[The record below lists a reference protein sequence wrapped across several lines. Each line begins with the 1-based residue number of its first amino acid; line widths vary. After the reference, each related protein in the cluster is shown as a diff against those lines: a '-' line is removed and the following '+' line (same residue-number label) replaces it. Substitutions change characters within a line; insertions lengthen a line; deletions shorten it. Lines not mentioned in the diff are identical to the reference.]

1 MTSRDFTIDTHN
13 TGRIIGN
20 GQCWWNWYG
29 TTSWYDGDGRPIAFT
44 LRRVLRHVVGSA
56 TCTED
61 AQAGL
66 LIGIAGPEP
75 KDKGSEIYVDHAEDE
90 ELEEKSRPG

>member
-1 MTSRDFTIDTHN
+1 MSR
-13 TGRIIGN
+13 
-20 GQCWWNWYG
+20 
-29 TTSWYDGDGRPIAFT
+29 
-44 LRRVLRHVVGSA
+44 LRCPAQA